1 VTRPAVPVALV
12 VAASLLGDTFL
23 YTVLPVSAA
32 RLGVTPLMVGLLLSV
47 NRWIRLFT
55 NPLAARLYGR
65 WPAGWLVMTA
75 TVLAAFSTALYLEPG
90 WILVFLA
97 ARCVWGFA
105 FSLLRLGSIVSAV
118 DEAGPRAGRRLGE
131 TRAIWGVGY
140 LAGAVYAPLAVE
152 AVGWPLAVLGAAALT
167 LVGGIGP
174 AVVAFSWRRAI
185 SAVQVGDLR
194 VSVREPRLAL
204 LLLVGGAQLAVS
216 AGIQTVAGGLR
227 IAELYPSGGSL
238 FGTVLPATLIAGV
251 FVLSQRVAQVVWQP
265 FAGRFADRA
274 VDGTFFASALVVAA
288 GVGALTL
295 PLDALTFVVAGA
307 GAYFAGLN
315 GAIVAELAVARLASA
330 GDRPRVLAAFHTA
343 QDAGAAA
350 GAFAGGALAAI
361 GTSFA
366 LGVGVALVIVTIPAW
381 VFARRAHAR
390 ATVTA

>member
-1 VTRPAVPVALV
+1 APRGRPGARVELEGPRHGRRQGQAGGRPDHRGLPLARLRARRDERHGRAHPLARDRGLRDREARRGRPVDPAAHPLGRVRGGHQHADPRQDRRPRRLPHPARRRRGAGPLPHLAGHRARGRDRAPRERCHAYGRAARRVSRRAGGRRRGVTRPAVPVALV

-194 VSVREPRLAL
+194 
-204 LLLVGGAQLAVS
+204 
-216 AGIQTVAGGLR
+216 
-227 IAELYPSGGSL
+227 
-238 FGTVLPATLIAGV
+238 
-251 FVLSQRVAQVVWQP
+251 LS
-265 FAGRFADRA
+265 
-274 VDGTFFASALVVAA
+274 
-288 GVGALTL
+288 
-295 PLDALTFVVAGA
+295 
-307 GAYFAGLN
+307 
-315 GAIVAELAVARLASA
+315 
-330 GDRPRVLAAFHTA
+330 
-343 QDAGAAA
+343 
-350 GAFAGGALAAI
+350 
-361 GTSFA
+361 
-366 LGVGVALVIVTIPAW
+366 
-381 VFARRAHAR
+381 
-390 ATVTA
+390 